1 MSDLDYIVRD
11 LQRRLANMIRRGKVH
26 SVDFSQTPPRVRVE
40 YAAGAVT
47 GWLPF
52 VGSRQSVD
60 SKSTWEPLA
69 VGEGVMIF
77 SESGELS
84 MGVVMP
90 SVPDATNVPPSI
102 SPNEHVTKYSDGTMV
117 KYDRAAGKLTV
128 DVVSDVELIAA
139 NKVSVQCGSA
149 DVNASA
155 GVSVNAGGD
164 VSVSAGGDV
173 LADGSSIKLNG
184 GAGVVTG
191 ACICPFTGSPHSDK
205 SSTVFAGK

>member
-1 MSDLDYIVRD
+1 MSEMDYIVRD

-40 YAAGAVT
+40 YAKGAVT

-52 VGSRQSVD
+52 VSSRQSVD

-69 VGEGVMIF
+69 IGEGVLIV

-90 SVPDATNVPPSI
+90 SVPDATNVPPST
-102 SPNEHVTKYSDGTMV
+102 SPNEHVTKYSDGTMI
-117 KYDRAAGKLTV
+117 KYDRAVGKLTI

-139 NKVSVQCGSA
+139 NKVSVQCSSA

-155 GVSVNAGGD
+155 NVTVT
-164 VSVSAGGDV
+164 AGGDV
-173 LADGSSIKLNG
+173 LADGSNIKLNG

>member
-1 MSDLDYIVRD
+1 MSDSDYIIRD

-40 YAAGAVT
+40 YAEGAVT

-102 SPNEHVTKYSDGTMV
+102 SPNEHVTKYSDGTMI

-155 GVSVNAGGD
+155 GVSVSAGGD